1 MFEDATVYLPQG
13 GPEELPREVETVVM
27 AAYGPTWDYLALK
40 GVVEAVCEAA
50 KTPAPR
56 FVANTQGT
64 TFHPGRC
71 AGIYLGQEKL
81 GTIGELHPET
91 AANYGIKPRV
101 AAAELNMDVLFAHRG
116 GTPVFRP
123 LPKHPAVT
131 RDLALVMDMGVPAA
145 DVAEAIRTA
154 AGSVLESLALFDV
167 YTGEKVG
174 KGKKSLAYNLVLRA
188 PDRTLTDE
196 EAEATV
202 AKVLSALEKMGVAL
216 RS

>member
-1 MFEDATVYLPQG
+1 
-13 GPEELPREVETVVM
+13 M
-27 AAYGPTWDYLALK
+27 AFTPKLK
-40 GVVEAVCEAA
+40 YKG
-50 KTPAPR
+50 
-56 FVANTQGT
+56 
-64 TFHPGRC
+64 
-71 AGIYLGQEKL
+71 
-81 GTIGELHPET
+81 
-91 AANYGIKPRV
+91 
-101 AAAELNMDVLFAHRG
+101 
-116 GTPVFRP
+116 RP

-174 KGKKSLAYNLVLRA
+174 EGKKSLAYNLVLRA